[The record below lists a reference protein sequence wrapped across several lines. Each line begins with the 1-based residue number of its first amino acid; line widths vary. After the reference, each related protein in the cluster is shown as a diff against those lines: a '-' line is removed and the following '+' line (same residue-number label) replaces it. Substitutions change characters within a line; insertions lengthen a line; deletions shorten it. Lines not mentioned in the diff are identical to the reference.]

1 MNRSTRKGLYRTDA
15 LRRLLERIV
24 TGEGYK
30 AEAQINV
37 LLCDDAYI
45 AGLNRA
51 YRGKRDPT
59 DVLSFEY
66 ESIPGTGMERPL
78 LGDIVISLETVERR
92 CGGARAAM
100 RHEVRLLFCHG
111 VLHLLRQQ
119 HDTAAE
125 RRAMVGKQ
133 ARYLGVT
140 PEEAWIVK
148 H

>member
-1 MNRSTRKGLYRTDA
+1 M
-15 LRRLLERIV
+15 
-24 TGEGYK
+24 
-30 AEAQINV
+30 

-45 AGLNRA
+45 ADLNRA
-51 YRGKRDPT
+51 YRGKRGPT

-66 ESIPGTGMERPL
+66 ESIPGTDVEGPL

-92 CGGARAAM
+92 CGGAREAM

-111 VLHLLRQQ
+111 VLHLLGQE

-133 ARYLGVT
+133 ARYLDVT
-140 PEEAWIVK
+140 IEEAWIVK